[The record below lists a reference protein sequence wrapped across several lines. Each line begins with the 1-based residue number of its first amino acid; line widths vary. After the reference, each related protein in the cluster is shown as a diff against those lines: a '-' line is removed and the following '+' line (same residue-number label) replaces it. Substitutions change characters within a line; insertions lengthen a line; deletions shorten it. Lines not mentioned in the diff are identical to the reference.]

1 MLMVGVTR
9 IPLPLANRA
18 SNPLLRPG
26 LNIAGAP
33 ALTVNPGTEAPI
45 MDDVKSRQGEF
56 PNPDKPTTAKPRP
69 GDFST
74 VLDRNIKALRQR
86 RKGEDAKAGPETRI
100 AETITRFTGSM
111 PFVYLHIVIVSIWV
125 AANLEWISFIPAF
138 DKTFVILA
146 TVTSV
151 EGIFLST
158 FVLISQNRAA
168 VGADRRAELDVQV
181 NLLSEHEVRRLL
193 QLTVAMAEKIGVDA
207 ARDPGL
213 AELAD
218 HVAPEKVLDKIEEQQ
233 VEDRPG

>member
-1 MLMVGVTR
+1 MTPSRVTR
-9 IPLPLANRA
+9 LPPSRSSLVLTIGRQVRRAADIEPQLHGAGHLVDVLAARTGGADESLHQFVVIDTDGGRHAASRYPCNRGVQR
-18 SNPLLRPG
+18 S
-26 LNIAGAP
+26 AP
-33 ALTVNPGTEAPI
+33 AGNEHRRCPGIDREPRQRGPASWTTSSPAEAE
-45 MDDVKSRQGEF
+45 S

-74 VLDRNIKALRQR
+74 VLDRNIKALKQR
-86 RKGEDAKAGPETRI
+86 RKGEDAKASAETRI

-168 VGADRRAELDVQV
+168 VCG
-181 NLLSEHEVRRLL
+181 
-193 QLTVAMAEKIGVDA
+193 
-207 ARDPGL
+207 
-213 AELAD
+213 
-218 HVAPEKVLDKIEEQQ
+218 
-233 VEDRPG
+233 